1 MSTRGGKGQGGQGP
15 AGPEAA
21 GSEAQANGSPGNG
34 SRGNGSRGD
43 RSGGDGSGSYGP
55 RATPVTPSLLRAW
68 PLPSAGEDKYSRG
81 AVMVIGGARATPG
94 AVLLAGTAALR
105 AGAGRLT
112 MAVAESV
119 ALQLAVTLPE
129 AGVTGLPETS
139 SGSVLGSGLGPILSE
154 LGSADAVL
162 IGPGLDDIDLTE
174 ELLRTLL
181 DQDDDGVA
189 GRGLVT
195 GDATIILDAYALGC
209 LPRLEDSLDPWRRR
223 LILTPNPHEAEILLG
238 RDVDELEPAVAA
250 IAARYQAVVSCQGFV
265 ARPVGTQGE
274 ADAPEGPGLWEITTG
289 YGGLGTSGSGDVLA
303 GAIAGLRARGTSDAQ
318 AACWGSHLHAA
329 AADRLASRL
338 GPLGFLARE
347 LADELPAL
355 MVELAT

>member
-1 MSTRGGKGQGGQGP
+1 MSTRSGKVPGR
-15 AGPEAA
+15 PEPVA
-21 GSEAQANGSPGNG
+21 
-34 SRGNGSRGD
+34 
-43 RSGGDGSGSYGP
+43 DGS
-55 RATPVTPSLLRAW
+55 RATPVTPSLLRSW

-81 AVMVIGGARATPG
+81 AVMVIGGARGTPG
-94 AVLLAGTAALR
+94 AALLAGTAALR

-119 ALQLAVTLPE
+119 AMQLAVTLPE
-129 AGVTGLPETS
+129 AGVTGLPES
-139 SGSVLGSGLGPILSE
+139 AQGSVLGSGLEPILAE
-154 LGSADAVL
+154 LRSSDAVL
-162 IGPGLDDIDLTE
+162 VGPGLDDIDHTE

-181 DQDDDGVA
+181 EMDSDGVA
-189 GRGLVT
+189 GRGVET

-209 LPRLEDSLDPWRRR
+209 LPRLEDRLDPWRGR
-223 LILTPNPHEAEILLG
+223 LILTPNPTEAGILLG
-238 RDVDELEPAVAA
+238 RDVDKLEADVLD
-250 IAARYQAVVSCQGFV
+250 IAERYQAVVSCQGFV
-265 ARPVGTQGE
+265 ARPPSGGGDSGGDGG
-274 ADAPEGPGLWEITTG
+274 ARSGAASGDGGDGPELWEITTG
-289 YGGLGTSGSGDVLA
+289 FGGLGTSGSGDVLA